1 LTSGGS
7 DPDRPQGAVLL
18 PYNDEGASGVL
29 VKIMLENPTKP
40 IRIAIVGDVHDQ
52 WEDAD
57 EIALRHLEIDLVLF
71 VGDFGNETVELVSR
85 LAALDLPKAAI
96 FGNHD
101 AWYTASDWGRS
112 KSPYDPAVEDRVQQ
126 QIDLLGAS
134 SVGYGKL
141 DFPQF
146 NLSVVGSRPFSWGGP
161 EWKYSDF
168 YQQRY
173 GIGSFAAS
181 IDRIVEMGMQAT
193 CEQLIIIGHN
203 GPTGLGEEPESICG
217 KDWGEP
223 LVGGDYG
230 DPDLAAAIARLQAQG
245 KSIPL
250 VTFGHMHHKLRH
262 TKERLRQ
269 PIVVRPGTI
278 YLNAAR
284 CPRIL
289 STIERTVRNFSLV
302 TIVDG
307 KVAQAGLV
315 WMTEDFQVGLEE
327 VYWRAK
333 DANPPEVSA
342 LKAI

>member
-1 LTSGGS
+1 
-7 DPDRPQGAVLL
+7 VL
-18 PYNDEGASGVL
+18 
-29 VKIMLENPTKP
+29 IITMLENSPKP

-52 WEDAD
+52 WEEADA
-57 EIALRHLEIDLVLF
+57 IALQHLGVDLVLF
-71 VGDFGNETVELVSR
+71 VGDFGNEAVELVGR

-112 KSPYDPAVEDRVQQ
+112 KRPYDPKVEDRVRQ

-146 NLSVVGSRPFSWGGP
+146 NLSVVGSRPFSWGGT

-168 YQQRY
+168 YQDRY
-173 GIGSFAAS
+173 GIASFEAS
-181 IDRIVEMGMQAT
+181 TQRIVEMGMNAT
-193 CEQLIIIGHN
+193 GEHLIIIGHN
-203 GPTGLGEEPESICG
+203 GPTGLGEDPESICG

-223 LVGGDYG
+223 IGGDYG
-230 DPDLAAAIARLQAQG
+230 DPDLAAAIAQLQERG

-269 PIVVRPGTI
+269 PIVVRPDTI

-302 TIVDG
+302 TMVDG
-307 KVAQAGLV
+307 KVTQAGLV

-327 VYWRAK
+327 VYWTNAAEDRHAP
-333 DANPPEVSA
+333 APTPNVV
-342 LKAI
+342 

>member
-1 LTSGGS
+1 MMKAQVECSS
-7 DPDRPQGAVLL
+7 
-18 PYNDEGASGVL
+18 
-29 VKIMLENPTKP
+29 KIMLENPTEP

-57 EIALRHLEIDLVLF
+57 EIALRHLDIDLVLF
-71 VGDFGNETVELVSR
+71 VGDFGNEAVELVSR

-112 KSPYDPAVEDRVQQ
+112 KSPYDPEVEDRVQQ
-126 QIDLLGAS
+126 QINLLGTSA
-134 SVGYGKL
+134 VGYGKL

-146 NLSVVGSRPFSWGGP
+146 NLCVVGSRPFSWGGT
-161 EWKYSDF
+161 EWKYRDF
-168 YQQRY
+168 YQERY
-173 GIGSFAAS
+173 GIASFEAS
-181 IDRIVEMGMQAT
+181 IDRIVEMGMNTT
-193 CEQLIIIGHN
+193 CEHLIMIGHN

-223 LVGGDYG
+223 IGGDYG
-230 DPDLAAAIARLQAQG
+230 DPDLAAAISRLQAHG

-262 TKERLRQ
+262 TKDRLRQ
-269 PIVVRPGTI
+269 PIVVRPGTV

-289 STIERTVRNFSLV
+289 ATIERTVRNFSLV
-302 TIVDG
+302 TMHEG
-307 KVAQAGLV
+307 KVTQAGLV

-327 VYWRAK
+327 VYWRAEN
-333 DANPPEVSA
+333 DAKQSESSTV
-342 LKAI
+342 KAI

>member
-1 LTSGGS
+1 
-7 DPDRPQGAVLL
+7 
-18 PYNDEGASGVL
+18 
-29 VKIMLENPTKP
+29 MLESPSQSVK
-40 IRIAIVGDVHDQ
+40 IAIVGDVHDE

-57 EIALRHLEIDLVLF
+57 AIALQHLGVDLVLF
-71 VGDFGNETVELVSR
+71 VGDFGNEAVELVGR
-85 LAALDLPKAAI
+85 IAALELPKAAI

-112 KSPYDPAVEDRVQQ
+112 KRPYDPLVEDRVQQ
-126 QIDLLGAS
+126 QADLLGVS
-134 SVGYGKL
+134 CVGYGKL

-146 NLSVVGSRPFSWGGP
+146 NLSVIGSRPFSWGGS

-168 YQQRY
+168 YEERY
-173 GIGSFAAS
+173 GIDSFAAS
-181 IDRIVEMGMQAT
+181 TQRIVEMASSAT
-193 CEQLIIIGHN
+193 CEHLITIGHN

-223 LVGGDYG
+223 IGGDYG
-230 DPDLAAAIARLQAQG
+230 DPDLAAAISILQAQG

-269 PIVVRPGTI
+269 PIVVASNGTV

-284 CPRIL
+284 CPRVL

-307 KVAQAGLV
+307 KVTKAGLV
-315 WMTEDFQVGLEE
+315 WTTENHQVGLEE
-327 VYWRAK
+327 IYFK
-333 DANPPEVSA
+333 
-342 LKAI
+342 L

>member
-1 LTSGGS
+1 MTSGGS

-29 VKIMLENPTKP
+29 VKIMLKNPTKP

-57 EIALRHLEIDLVLF
+57 EIALKHLEIDLVLF
-71 VGDFGNETVELVSR
+71 VGDFGNETVELVGR

-146 NLSVVGSRPFSWGGP
+146 NLSIVGSRPFSWGGP

-173 GIGSFAAS
+173 GIDSFAAS

-193 CEQLIIIGHN
+193 CEHLIIIGHN
-203 GPTGLGEEPESICG
+203 GPTGLGDEPESICG

-245 KSIPL
+245 KSMPL

-269 PIVVRPGTI
+269 PIVVRPGTV

-284 CPRIL
+284 CPRII

-327 VYWRAK
+327 VYWRAQ
-333 DANPPEVSA
+333 DAKQPEGSA
-342 LKAI
+342 LNAI